1 MPSRTQKL
9 KEAGQSLWLD
19 NIQRRELHDG
29 TLMRMIEA
37 DGICG
42 VTSNPTI
49 FMNAV
54 SKSTDYDEQIRAYQ
68 SRDTPPQRFII
79 TSPWKTSVTLQG
91 FCFPYFKKQTSLT
104 ALSPLS

>member
-1 MPSRTQKL
+1 MGTRTRKL

-19 NIQRRELHDG
+19 NIQRRELHDN
-29 TLMRMIEA
+29 TLKNMIVE

-54 SKSTDYDEQIRAYQ
+54 SKSLDKRYSGDMGAVRLKEGR
-68 SRDTPPQRFII
+68 
-79 TSPWKTSVTLQG
+79 
-91 FCFPYFKKQTSLT
+91 
-104 ALSPLS
+104 